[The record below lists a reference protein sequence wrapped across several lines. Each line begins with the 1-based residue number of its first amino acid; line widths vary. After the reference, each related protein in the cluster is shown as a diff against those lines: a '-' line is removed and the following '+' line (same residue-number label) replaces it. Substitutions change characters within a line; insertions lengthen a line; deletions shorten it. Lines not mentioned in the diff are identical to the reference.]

1 MFNWIKA
8 MFKPRPV
15 DAETRGVELGQ
26 WRRDMI
32 DQRRD
37 LIERRARAVRH
48 HRAVAG
54 IDAELKAVMRQIM
67 EVEL

>member
-1 MFNWIKA
+1 MFGWIKA
-8 MFKPRPV
+8 MFKQKPV
-15 DAETRGVELGQ
+15 DAETQSTGLHKR
-26 WRRDMI
+26 
-32 DQRRD
+32 RRD
-37 LIERRARAVRH
+37 LIERRERAVRH